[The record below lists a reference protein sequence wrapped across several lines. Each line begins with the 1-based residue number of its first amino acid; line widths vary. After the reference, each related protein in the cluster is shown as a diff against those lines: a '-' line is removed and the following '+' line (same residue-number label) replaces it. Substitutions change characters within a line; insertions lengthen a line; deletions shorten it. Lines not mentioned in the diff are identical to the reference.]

1 MQANNY
7 NYEYFSG
14 ANAYINIKTSEGSD
28 KSKRLVECAGISYS
42 TSSSQQPVY
51 GYASHLYDA
60 MLPGR
65 VIVQGTFVV
74 NYVEPF
80 YVEKR
85 LNTGTHTGADQYF
98 ESPVE
103 IGVYAFPL
111 FDIDIMFGNSYKKS
125 QTIKHCAL
133 ISSGQT
139 IQVNEQ
145 VILQEYGFIGRHVV
159 PYVTK

>member
-1 MQANNY
+1 MIKNNY
-7 NYEYFSG
+7 NYQYFSG
-14 ANAYINIKTSEGSD
+14 ANAYINIKTSEGAD
-28 KSKRLVECAGISYS
+28 KSNNVLECAGISYS

-80 YVEKR
+80 YIEKK
-85 LNTGTHTGADQYF
+85 LNTGYDESSDQYF
-98 ESPVE
+98 ESPIE
-103 IGVYAFPL
+103 IGTYFFPL
-111 FDIDIMFGNSYKKS
+111 FDIDIIFGNNNNKS
-125 QTIKHCAL
+125 LTIKHCAL

-145 VILQEYGFIGRHVV
+145 VILQEYGFIGRHAV
-159 PYVTK
+159 PYKK